1 MRESVLRDLAQRA
14 ATDPEFLSLAR
25 RDLEGT
31 LARYG
36 YDLTPDELKVVTDLQ
51 RRTAI
56 LGNGTLAAMLAGG
69 LRNQTGGPPVGP
81 AAPNRPGGGLSRPGA
96 PGPPKRRQGP
106 GETRGGPSPG
116 GR

>member
-1 MRESVLRDLAQRA
+1 MRESVLRDLAEKA
-14 ATDPEFLSLAR
+14 ATDPEFLALAR

-36 YDLTPDELKVVTDLQ
+36 YDLTPDELRAVKDLQ

-69 LRNQTGGPPVGP
+69 LRKRAGDPSTRP
-81 AAPNRPGGGLSRPGA
+81 AAPNRPAAPGRRPGSA
-96 PGPPKRRQGP
+96 PG
-106 GETRGGPSPG
+106 EPSSG

>member
-1 MRESVLRDLAQRA
+1 MRENVLKDLAGRA
-14 ATDPEFLSLAR
+14 ATDPEFLALAR

-36 YDLTPDELKVVTDLQ
+36 YDLAPDELRAVKDLQ

-69 LRNQTGGPPVGP
+69 LRKRAGDPSVRPVPPG
-81 AAPNRPGGGLSRPGA
+81 RPGGGLSRPGA
-96 PGPPKRRQGP
+96 PGPPGRRPGIGP
-106 GETRGGPSPG
+106 GEPSSRGQ
-116 GR
+116 